1 MVFRVVGALMTVL
14 LAVAVAVQYNDP
26 DPIPWM
32 AIYGA
37 ACALSAL
44 AVVRGRAP
52 LTPAAIV
59 GVAALVW
66 GLIVAREAY
75 GRSSLSEMFES
86 WEMNSPGIEE
96 AREACGLLIVAAWMA
111 VLAIRARITRSH
123 PSLPS

>member
-32 AIYGA
+32 VIYGA

-44 AVVRGRAP
+44 AIVRGRAP
-52 LTPAAIV
+52 LMPAAVV

-66 GLIVAREAY
+66 GLMVAREAY
-75 GRSSLSEMFES
+75 GRSSLSEMFQS

-96 AREACGLLIVAAWMA
+96 AREASGLLIVAAWMA
-111 VLAIRARITRSH
+111 VLAIRAKIKRSH